1 MVINIAHTKGG
12 VGKSTLATNLAVEMQ
27 LPIVD
32 LDMQRSSYFF
42 NQIRKDKIE
51 VIVIQAES
59 DLDVLKKFNGK
70 TNQHII
76 VDSGGMDNNLHRKA
90 LLYSDLIITPLSVSQ
105 VEFLGLENFNNLV
118 EQGHLKEK
126 VVVLLNN
133 INPRATK
140 EIAEA
145 RQIITEEFG
154 LKIFKSIVGGR
165 KVFKTAFSE
174 GKSVFE
180 TNTTKD
186 TKSSIISAQ
195 EEVRSLINEIGRILN
210 HGN

>member
-42 NQIRKDKIE
+42 NQIRKKKITI
-51 VIVIQAES
+51 IVIRTES
-59 DLDVLKKFNGK
+59 DLDILKKFYGN
-70 TNQHII
+70 TTQHII

-90 LLYSDLIITPLSVSQ
+90 LLYSDLIITPLSISQ

-140 EIAEA
+140 EIGEA

-154 LKIFKSIVGGR
+154 LKIFESIIGGR
-165 KVFKTAFSE
+165 KVFKNAFSE

-186 TKSSIISAQ
+186 TQNSILSAQ
-195 EEVRSLINEIGRILN
+195 EEIRSLINEIWRILN

>member
-1 MVINIAHTKGG
+1 MVINIAHTKGS

-42 NQIRKDKIE
+42 NQIRKDKID
-51 VIVIQAES
+51 VIVIQTES
-59 DLDVLKKFNGK
+59 DLDVLKKFNDDAR
-70 TNQHII
+70 QHII

-90 LLYSDLIITPLSVSQ
+90 LLYSDLIITPLSISQ

-154 LKIFKSIVGGR
+154 FKMFESIVGGR
-165 KVFKTAFSE
+165 KVFKSRGSTASCP
-174 GKSVFE
+174 G
-180 TNTTKD
+180 
-186 TKSSIISAQ
+186 
-195 EEVRSLINEIGRILN
+195 
-210 HGN
+210 

>member
-42 NQIRKDKIE
+42 NQIRKDKID
-51 VIVIQAES
+51 VIVIQTES
-59 DLDVLKKFNGK
+59 DLDILKKFNDDAR
-70 TNQHII
+70 QHII

-90 LLYSDLIITPLSVSQ
+90 LLYSDLIITPLSISQ

-140 EIAEA
+140 EIVEA

-154 LKIFKSIVGGR
+154 FKMFESIVGGR

-186 TKSSIISAQ
+186 TQNSIIAAQ
-195 EEVRSLINEIGRILN
+195 EEISHLINEIGRILS

>member
-1 MVINIAHTKGG
+1 MLFYG
-12 VGKSTLATNLAVEMQ
+12 AVCEFCACVSAGCDYP
-27 LPIVD
+27 LFFSD
-32 LDMQRSSYFF
+32 SLDMQRSSYFF
-42 NQIRKDKIE
+42 NQIRKKKITI
-51 VIVIQAES
+51 IVIRTES
-59 DLDVLKKFNGK
+59 DLDILKKFYGN
-70 TNQHII
+70 TTQHII

-90 LLYSDLIITPLSVSQ
+90 LLYSDLIITPLSISQ

-140 EIAEA
+140 EIGEA

-154 LKIFKSIVGGR
+154 LKIFESIIGGR
-165 KVFKTAFSE
+165 KVFKNAFSE

-186 TKSSIISAQ
+186 TQNSILSAQ
-195 EEVRSLINEIGRILN
+195 EEIRSLINEIWRILN

>member
-42 NQIRKDKIE
+42 NQIRNDKID
-51 VIVIQAES
+51 VIVIQTES
-59 DLDVLKKFNGK
+59 DLLKKFNGNAK
-70 TNQHII
+70 QHII

>member
-42 NQIRKDKIE
+42 NQIRNDKID
-51 VIVIQAES
+51 VIVIQTEN
-59 DLDVLKKFNGK
+59 DLDVLKKFNG
-70 TNQHII
+70 
-76 VDSGGMDNNLHRKA
+76 NNLHRKA

>member
-1 MVINIAHTKGG
+1 MKKTYKKTLLNAFYTSFVIYIY
-12 VGKSTLATNLAVEMQ
+12 L
-27 LPIVD
+27 
-32 LDMQRSSYFF
+32 
-42 NQIRKDKIE
+42 
-51 VIVIQAES
+51 
-59 DLDVLKKFNGK
+59 
-70 TNQHII
+70 
-76 VDSGGMDNNLHRKA
+76 
-90 LLYSDLIITPLSVSQ
+90 
-105 VEFLGLENFNNLV
+105 
-118 EQGHLKEK
+118 
-126 VVVLLNN
+126 VLLNN